1 MSKEKEK
8 NKEKKSEKKSD
19 NPLIEKTNNEIIL
32 KFIDDFSNGTR
43 IGITR
48 ELIDEESKKD
58 FYSALDN
65 PKISAATIVKALG
78 EFGIKGNITTINR
91 LRRQR

>member
-1 MSKEKEK
+1 MT
-8 NKEKKSEKKSD
+8 SEF
-19 NPLIEKTNNEIIL
+19 TNVL
-32 KFIDDFSNGTR
+32 HKYYKRDFLDEVETV
-43 IGITR
+43 
-48 ELIDEESKKD
+48 LDEESKKD
-58 FYSALDN
+58 FYLALDN